1 MIHYQ
6 IQPVDPLAHLFAVEI
21 HTDQAL
27 PQQQFHLPAWLPG
40 SYMIRDF
47 ARHLIQLEAD
57 DGQGNGIAL
66 TQLDK
71 QSWQAQTQGGSLRLR
86 YQVYAWDLS
95 VRGAHLDQTHG
106 FFNGSS
112 TFLALHQQEEQP
124 VTLTILAPEGECYRD
139 WRVATAM
146 PLDGAQRYQF
156 GRYKADDYA
165 ELIDHPVEMGTF
177 TLAHFEAGGVTHD
190 LVLTGQ
196 HWADTDR
203 ICADL
208 QKICQAQIEFF
219 GGAPFNHYLFMTQV
233 IGDGFGGLE
242 HRAST
247 ALVCGRHDLPSVHQ
261 PELTDGYRTYLTL
274 CSHEYF
280 HSWNVKRIKPASF
293 MPYQLHEESYTKQ
306 LWAYEGI
313 TSYFDD
319 LFVYR
324 AGCINAE
331 TYLDQLAQGLTKV
344 TRGSGRFKQTLRES
358 SFNAWTK
365 FYKQD
370 ENATNAIV
378 SYYTKGA
385 MFALYLDLSI
395 RLESQGKHS
404 LDCVMQRL
412 WQQYGQQN
420 IGTDDNSHQQIV
432 AELLGRDV
440 SDLFQW
446 LDNTDDLPLKDLLA
460 KFGCSFTIRPTLNQE
475 DKGGRQ
481 AGVTNIDWGATTR
494 AGADGV
500 HILAVKNGSS
510 AHLAGLAAGDKLIAI
525 NNLQITNQVEA
536 RLAKYGV
543 HSQLTLHWFRRDE
556 LMEGA
561 LRILPAQADTVAIS
575 ITDNT
580 LIRSWL

>member
-21 HTDQAL
+21 QTDQAL
-27 PQQQFHLPAWLPG
+27 PLQQFHLPAWLPG

-57 DGQGNGIAL
+57 DGQGNAIAL

-112 TFLALHQQEEQP
+112 TFLALHQQEEQA
-124 VTLTILAPEGECYRD
+124 VTLAILAPEGECYRN

-219 GGAPFNHYLFMTQV
+219 GGAPFDHYLFMTQV

-261 PELTDGYRTYLTL
+261 PELSDGYRTYLTL

-324 AGCINAE
+324 AGCIDAE

-481 AGVTNIDWGATTR
+481 AGETNIDWGATTR

-556 LMEGA
+556 LMEGS

>member
-21 HTDQAL
+21 QTDQAL
-27 PQQQFHLPAWLPG
+27 PLQQFHLPAWLPG

-57 DGQGNGIAL
+57 DGQGNAIAL

-112 TFLALHQQEEQP
+112 TFLALHQQEEQA
-124 VTLTILAPEGECYRD
+124 VTLAILAPEGECYRN

-219 GGAPFNHYLFMTQV
+219 GGAPFDHYLFMTQV

-261 PELTDGYRTYLTL
+261 PELSDGYRTYLTL

-280 HSWNVKRIKPASF
+280 HSWNVKRIKPANF

-324 AGCINAE
+324 AGCIDAE

-481 AGVTNIDWGATTR
+481 AGETNIDWGATTR

-556 LMEGA
+556 LMEGS